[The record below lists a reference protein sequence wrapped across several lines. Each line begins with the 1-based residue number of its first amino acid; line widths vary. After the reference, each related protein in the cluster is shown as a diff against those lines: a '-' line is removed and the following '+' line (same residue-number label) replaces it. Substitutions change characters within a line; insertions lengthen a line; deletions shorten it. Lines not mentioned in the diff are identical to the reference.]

1 MKNNKIMK
9 GRCRKVKI
17 TDVRVRI
24 TKSESEAKLKA
35 YADITFY
42 ESFVVHW
49 LKVIDGQKGMFVA
62 MPSRKMPSGEFK
74 DIAHPITPEVRQL
87 ITETVI
93 KKYEE
98 ALENG
103 DASVDSEEE

>member
-1 MKNNKIMK
+1 M
-9 GRCRKVKI
+9 RI

-35 YADITFY
+35 YADITFE
-42 ESFVVHW
+42 ESFVVHG

-74 DIAHPITPEVRQL
+74 DIAHPISPEVREM
-87 ITETVI
+87 ITKTVI
-93 KKYEE
+93 EKYEE
-98 ALENG
+98 VLVTDQSDDKVEG
-103 DASVDSEEE
+103 